1 MGEEVGGEVVSA
13 VHCPTLYTN
22 LTKRKIMK
30 QLKLILLLCICSQG
44 LYAQNPLGLRGVR
57 YYYSTPTIGT
67 FGSNIKNF
75 KTLKIVESDNYY
87 LFSGYSNVGVWAFA
101 SLLKINAENNEIV
114 WDYTSENESI
124 SNGISVNNSGQSLL
138 AFRDEEQD
146 LTQSVRI
153 NQDGT
158 FTENYYSHDSS
169 YIHTYSYDRCN
180 AEFNIASGQKNVGGF
195 LGTTIKPYGFPY
207 LQKFNNQGNLFDS
220 IQLPMQELSHNL
232 MVEYGLALKTFSHQ
246 NNFVTFGKIMRLAYE
261 NSNQLKWRPVIWM
274 FSPEDSVHLS
284 KDLYE
289 GYQGNYNSVLSED
302 LNFIDGENN
311 EYAALFTRE
320 GNPDP
325 LKLILCF
332 IDSNL
337 TVQWE
342 KVIGTSSTSSN
353 IYDIQ
358 DVKFD
363 ADSGFIYVC
372 GNLYNSSLTLTK
384 QFIAKYRKNGTI
396 IFYKYFT
403 IDSNIDNSITAMK
416 ILNDGDLL
424 FAGRGVS
431 NNGTRYFFTYR
442 TDPDGYDPDGQYL
455 DIKEVTVTPT
465 EIGIFPNPSDGVF
478 QVSSLSEEPMHI
490 TILDQQ
496 GKQVAVFE
504 LNELSSDNSFDMSEQ
519 ATGVYFAHISQ
530 GEQQWVKKLV
540 VR

>member
-1 MGEEVGGEVVSA
+1 
-13 VHCPTLYTN
+13 
-22 LTKRKIMK
+22 MK
-30 QLKLILLLCICSQG
+30 FKLLLFFNWVMVTYSF
-44 LYAQNPLGLRGVR
+44 AQLNNNFRGVR

-124 SNGISVNNSGQSLL
+124 SNGISVNNSGQSLM

-169 YIHTYSYDRCN
+169 YVHTYSYDRCN
-180 AEFNIASGQKNVGGF
+180 AELNIASGIKVVGGF
-195 LGTTIKPYGFPY
+195 LGTAIKPYGFPY
-207 LQKFNNQGNLFDS
+207 LQQFNNQGNLFDS
-220 IQLPMQELSHNL
+220 LQLPMQELSHNL

-261 NSNQLKWRPVIWM
+261 NSNQLKWRPVIWS
-274 FSPEDSVHLS
+274 FNPEDSVILA
-284 KDLYE
+284 KDLYD
-289 GYQGNYNSVLSED
+289 GFQGNYNSSLNED
-302 LNFIDGENN
+302 LSFVDGEKN
-311 EYAALFTRE
+311 EYAALFYRE
-320 GNPDP
+320 NNGGPS
-325 LKLILCF
+325 KIMLCF

-342 KVIGTSSTSSN
+342 KVIGTSSTSSYT
-353 IYDIQ
+353 YDIQ

-363 ADSGFIYVC
+363 ADSGVIYVF
-372 GNLYNSSLTLTK
+372 GNLYNQSHTFTK

-403 IDSNIDNSITAMK
+403 VDSNIDNSITAMK

-424 FAGRGVS
+424 FAGRGIS
-431 NNGTRYFFTYR
+431 NNGTRYFFTFR
-442 TDPDGYDPDGQYL
+442 TGPDGYHPDGQYL
-455 DIKEVTVTPT
+455 GLEVVTASPT
-465 EIGIFPNPSDGVF
+465 EIDIFPNPSDGIF
-478 QVSSLSEEPMHI
+478 QVSSLSEEPMLI
-490 TILDQQ
+490 TMLDQQ
-496 GKQVAVFE
+496 GKQVALFE
-504 LNELSSDNSFDMSEQ
+504 LNELSSDNSFDLSDQ
-519 ATGVYFAHISQ
+519 APGVYFAHISQ